1 MALRQCDKC
10 SELVDEAKAFCPECG
25 HVLVEEKQREEE
37 SAYESM
43 DGTMQF
49 GQTMYNQMLSD
60 MGLNISD
67 APNKKAETPSAEQPA
82 APQVIEP
89 VVQRPVQP
97 VHQILQPIETG
108 VDATPVAQVEK
119 PAGGV
124 NKWIIIGGV
133 GAILLLI
140 LLVAAILIGVALRSR
155 YS

>member
-10 SELVDEAKAFCPECG
+10 SEMVDEAKAFCPECG
-25 HVLVEEKQREEE
+25 HALVEEKQREEE

-67 APNKKAETPSAEQPA
+67 APNKKAEPTT
-82 APQVIEP
+82 PQVIEP
-89 VVQRPVQP
+89 AVQPTVQP
-97 VHQILQPIETG
+97 VHQVLQPIDTG
-108 VDATPVAQVEK
+108 VAATPVTAEK
-119 PAGGV
+119 PASG
-124 NKWIIIGGV
+124 NKWVIYGVV
-133 GAILLLI
+133 GALLLLI
-140 LLVAAILIGVALRSR
+140 LIIAAMLIGFAIWSR

>member
-10 SELVDEAKAFCPECG
+10 SEMVDEAKAFCPECG
-25 HVLVEEKQREEE
+25 HALVEEKQREEE
-37 SAYESM
+37 SAYASM

-67 APNKKAETPSAEQPA
+67 APNKKAETPSAEQPV

-89 VVQRPVQP
+89 PVQPPVQP

-108 VDATPVAQVEK
+108 VDTTPVAGGHK
-119 PAGGV
+119 PTDGI
-124 NKWIIIGGV
+124 NKWVIIGGV
-133 GAILLLI
+133 GAVLLLI
-140 LLVAAILIGVALRSR
+140 LIVVAILIGLALWSR
-155 YS
+155 FG